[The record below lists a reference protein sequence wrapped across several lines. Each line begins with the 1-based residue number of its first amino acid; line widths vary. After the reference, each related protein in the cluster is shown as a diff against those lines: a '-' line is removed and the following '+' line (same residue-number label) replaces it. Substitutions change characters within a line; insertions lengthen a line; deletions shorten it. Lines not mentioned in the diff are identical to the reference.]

1 MGGSIGAILLRL
13 RETTVRP
20 FLVLLLALLALAPAP
35 ARARKVVLLGVDGAS
50 WSVIDPLLAEGAL
63 PNFAKLAAAGVQ
75 AELATV
81 EPVNSPTV
89 WTSIATGRSPSAHGI
104 SNFLQ
109 TALDRKVPTVFERL
123 AVAGRRVGLYDYLVT
138 WPPTALPSG
147 FVIPGWTQRDTAVW
161 PPDVFARAGLV
172 PPYRYTLDGLR
183 LRAEY
188 LENARRELRAK
199 APQWRALAKAF
210 DVEVGAVTFYTVD
223 ALSHRFWRDAFPEQ
237 FAGDGLAPDPQY
249 RGVIREAMVGVDR
262 ALGEVRAGLAPED
275 VLLVASDHGFQADD
289 DGDRR
294 IWTSSLGGV
303 LGAAG
308 LSPDRDAFRFV
319 SQFYA
324 VTIRVLPG
332 PFAERDALTQRLV
345 AALSG
350 ITSVPGG
357 EPIYTV
363 DVVDGAARPEGS
375 ERPVDAR
382 IRQWV
387 VRQASRL
394 LFDIEFGEDAH
405 AWILARPNAAVL
417 DPLWPDGS
425 VRWDGRE
432 LPLRDVAGPDD
443 FTGRHLPTAVFLAAG
458 GPIRK
463 RPERLHLSVLQIAPL
478 LVHLA
483 GEPLPD
489 DLEQPLPVHVLDPG
503 WLAANPA
510 RTVPAAS
517 LPKPPAP
524 GEADPNAGDAELRE
538 RLRGLGYLR

>member
-1 MGGSIGAILLRL
+1 MDGSIGAILLRL
-13 RETTVRP
+13 RETHVRP
-20 FLVLLLALLALAPAP
+20 ALLLLLSALCLLPAP

-63 PNFAKLAAAGVQ
+63 PNFAALAAAGVH
-75 AELATV
+75 AELETV

-89 WTSIATGRSPSAHGI
+89 WTSIATGRSPSVHGI
-104 SNFLQ
+104 TNFLQ

-123 AVAGRRVGLYDYLVT
+123 AAAGRRVGLYDYLVT
-138 WPPTALPSG
+138 WPPTALPKG
-147 FVIPGWTQRDTAVW
+147 FVIPGWTQRDAAVW
-161 PPDVFARAGLV
+161 PPDVFARAGLA

-188 LENARRELRAK
+188 LENARAELRRK

-223 ALSHRFWRDAFPEQ
+223 ALSHRFWRDAFPEELV
-237 FAGDGLAPDPQY
+237 GEGLAPDPAY

-262 ALGEVRAGLAPED
+262 ALGAVRAGLGPDD
-275 VLLVASDHGFQADD
+275 VLVVASDHGFQADD

-294 IWTSSLGGV
+294 IWTSSLGAV
-303 LGAAG
+303 LDDAG
-308 LSPDRDAFRFV
+308 LSPERDAFRYV

-332 PFAERDALTQRLV
+332 PFAERDALTERLV
-345 AALSG
+345 ATLSELR
-350 ITSVPGG
+350 SAPGG
-357 EPIYTV
+357 RPIYAV
-363 DVVDGAARPEGS
+363 DVVDGAERPGGNA
-375 ERPVDAR
+375 RPVDAR

-387 VRQASRL
+387 VRQAARL
-394 LFDIEFGEDAH
+394 LFGIEFGEDAH

-417 DPLWPDGS
+417 DELWPDGR
-425 VRWDGRE
+425 VARNGKEW
-432 LPLRDVAGPDD
+432 PLRDVAGPDD
-443 FTGRHLPTAVFLAAG
+443 FTGRHHPTAVFLAAG

-478 LVHLA
+478 LVHLV

-489 DLEQPLPVHVLDPG
+489 DLERPLPLHVLDPK
-503 WLAANPA
+503 WLATHPA
-510 RTVPAAS
+510 HTVPAAT
-517 LPKPPAP
+517 LPPPP
-524 GEADPNAGDAELRE
+524 GPRDGDPGAGDAELRE